1 MTRLCHD
8 REVSALD
15 DPQTRTA
22 LAAHRAGALRW
33 LGGGASAI
41 VLGFLLAAAV
51 LRIVRDTGN
60 RPPFGGVLVVVLVVC
75 GAAAIVIGAGA
86 LVRTQRWTRALAGTS
101 WRRGVLRI
109 ASPADLHVEPAGYDE
124 LTDEPLRLRLLS
136 TAVWR
141 TRAVERLVDAEV
153 SYAPAGG
160 REWLLTA
167 DGAGTVWGA
176 REVRH
181 R

>member
-1 MTRLCHD
+1 
-8 REVSALD
+8 VSALD

-22 LAAHRAGALRW
+22 LAAHRVGALRW
-33 LGGGASAI
+33 LGGGVSAI

-51 LRIVRDTGN
+51 LRIVRDTGT
-60 RPPFGGVLVVVLVVC
+60 RPPFGGVLVVVLVVVGSC
-75 GAAAIVIGAGA
+75 AVLVGAGA

-101 WRRGVLRI
+101 WRHGVLRV

-141 TRAVERLVDAEV
+141 TRAVERMADAEV

-160 REWLLTA
+160 RDWLLTA
-167 DGAGTVWGA
+167 DGAGTVYGA
-176 REVRH
+176 REVTR

>member
-1 MTRLCHD
+1 
-8 REVSALD
+8 VAALD

-33 LGGGASAI
+33 LGGGVLSI
-41 VLGFLLAAAV
+41 VLGFVLAAAV
-51 LRIVRDTGN
+51 VRIVRDTGI

-75 GAAAIVIGAGA
+75 GAAAVVVGIGA
-86 LVRTQRWTRALAGTS
+86 LVRTVRWTRALAGTH

-109 ASPADLHVEPAGYDE
+109 ASPADLNVEPVGYDE
-124 LTDEPLRLRLLS
+124 LTDEPLRLRLVS

-141 TRAVERLVDAEV
+141 TRAVEQMADAEIT
-153 SYAPAGG
+153 YAPVGG

-167 DGAGTVWGA
+167 DGAGTVYGA
-176 REVRH
+176 REVR
-181 R
+181 RR